1 MLLQSRSA
9 SRGLDVLEPICEI
22 ERVGVENGE
31 LLLDR
36 DGEVGRG
43 LELLARERDELV
55 RGEALLV
62 THRGALQ

>member
-1 MLLQSRSA
+1 MLLERRPA
-9 SRGLDVLEPICEI
+9 SRRLDVLEPIGEV
-22 ERVGVENGE
+22 ERLGVEDGE

-43 LELLARERDELV
+43 LELLACERDELV